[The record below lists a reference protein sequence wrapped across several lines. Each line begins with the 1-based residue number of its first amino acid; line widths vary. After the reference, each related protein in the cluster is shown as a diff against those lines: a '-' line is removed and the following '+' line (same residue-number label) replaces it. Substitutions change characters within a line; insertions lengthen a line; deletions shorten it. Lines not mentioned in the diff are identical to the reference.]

1 MQIIKPH
8 VAWHLFQLVSFY
20 IENYKFQINRKNL
33 RISTMKY
40 MGDLQL
46 FKMNTPCPTAPVRCA
61 PLANQVNNFAESA
74 LQSSG
79 PNLCL
84 SGQ

>member
-1 MQIIKPH
+1 
-8 VAWHLFQLVSFY
+8 
-20 IENYKFQINRKNL
+20 
-33 RISTMKY
+33 

-61 PLANQVNNFAESA
+61 PMANQVNNFAESA
-74 LQSSG
+74 PQSSG